1 MSCKSK
7 SRVPVATLV
16 ALLPFLALC
25 LPNLA
30 GAQTTS
36 TTHALKIGVK
46 GLVQDTGSTGLDAI
60 GKFSASE
67 KSLFELCT
75 GAPPTSTQGVFLVID
90 CEFPTNN
97 RIVAAETS
105 PVVSVLEVLG
115 DLHLE
120 SDFAVEAE
128 SASSGLN
135 KLVIPA
141 SLDLECTDLSLETSG
156 VLTLKPSPI
165 TSGGPICP
173 VSGSLGFSGKA
184 TVEGESVIIDLGS
197 KLQVGNRSSTIS
209 IPLEDPNS

>member
-1 MSCKSK
+1 MNSKPK
-7 SRVPVATLV
+7 SRVPVAALV

-25 LPNLA
+25 LPNHA
-30 GAQTTS
+30 SAQTTS
-36 TTHALKIGVK
+36 TTHALKLGVK

-75 GAPPTSTQGVFLVID
+75 GSAPTATQGVFLVID
-90 CEFPTNN
+90 CDYPTNN

-105 PVVSVLEVLG
+105 PVSVIAVLG

-128 SASSGLN
+128 SESTGLN

-156 VLTLKPSPI
+156 VLTLKLSPLS
-165 TSGGPICP
+165 SGGPICP

-184 TVEGESVIIDLGS
+184 IVESENVIIDLGS

-209 IPLEDPNS
+209 IPLEDPND